1 MSFFDIIT
9 PVSKK
14 EGCYYMVNDFKKA
27 AVVAS
32 GKKSE
37 KEYDKIYHA
46 SNEDLKELFSNFSV
60 EGKDVLTVCGSGD
73 QAFYSYLG
81 GANSVDIFDINNLA
95 YYYLYLRKW
104 VIEYMGVYYPPKDII
119 KNTKLIKNLLN
130 LVVCKTEEEQQALLF
145 WHLLTS
151 RISEDSNADLLYR
164 ISNYHRNNVED
175 VQSLHR
181 LIADKK
187 FRFIEQD
194 ITGDIDKS
202 KKYDVVIASNILEYC
217 QGNILKL
224 IRTRDNLHSILK
236 PEGIVVCSSLI
247 RPDDSESLA
256 FEKTIFNSR
265 FDRHS
270 FDSCGYAYQKK

>member
-1 MSFFDIIT
+1 
-9 PVSKK
+9 
-14 EGCYYMVNDFKKA
+14 MVNDFKKA

-32 GKKSE
+32 GNKSE

-81 GANSVDIFDINNLA
+81 GARDVDIFDINKLT
-95 YYYLYLRKW
+95 YYYFLLRKW
-104 VIEYMGVYYPPKDII
+104 AIEYMGVFYPPKNVS
-119 KNTKLIKNLLN
+119 KNISWLKNLLG
-130 LVVCKTEEEQQALLF
+130 LVTCKNPDEQQALLF
-145 WHLLTS
+145 WHLFS
-151 RISEDSNADLLYR
+151 KSASEDSNADLLYR
-164 ISNYHRNNVED
+164 ISNYHRNEVED
-175 VQSLHR
+175 VSLLQER
-181 LIADKK
+181 MEDKDFK
-187 FRFIEQD
+187 FIRED
-194 ITGDIDKS
+194 ITGEIEKS
-202 KKYDVVIASNILEYC
+202 KKYDIVIASNILEYC